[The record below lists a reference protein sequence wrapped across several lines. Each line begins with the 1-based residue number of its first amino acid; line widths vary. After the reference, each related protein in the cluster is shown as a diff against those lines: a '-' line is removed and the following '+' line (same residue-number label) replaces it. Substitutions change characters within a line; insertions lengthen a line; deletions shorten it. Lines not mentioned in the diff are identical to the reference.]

1 MKLTLV
7 LLVLV
12 AANAFANSDVI
23 EMKNKIVF
31 NHLGHQTTKVGDC
44 SVCHETKPYGKIPGF
59 GKEWAHKYCT
69 DCHEAFSEGP
79 VTCEECHNQKK

>member
-1 MKLTLV
+1 MKKIFV

-12 AANAFANSDVI
+12 ATNTFANDLI
-23 EMKNKIVF
+23 TMKTGIVF

-59 GKEWAHKYCT
+59 GKDWAHKYCT
-69 DCHEAFSEGP
+69 DCHEAFNEGP
-79 VTCEECHNQKK
+79 TKCAECHKK

>member
-1 MKLTLV
+1 MKKIFV
-7 LLVLV
+7 LLILV
-12 AANAFANSDVI
+12 ATNTFANDVI
-23 EMKNKIVF
+23 TMKNGIVF

-69 DCHEAFSEGP
+69 DCHEAFNEGP
-79 VTCEECHNQKK
+79 TKCAECHK

>member
-1 MKLTLV
+1 MKKIFV

-12 AANAFANSDVI
+12 ATNTFANDLI
-23 EMKNKIVF
+23 TMKTGIVF

-69 DCHEAFSEGP
+69 DCHEAFNEGP
-79 VTCEECHNQKK
+79 TKCAECHKK

>member
-1 MKLTLV
+1 MKKAFV
-7 LLVLV
+7 LLILI
-12 AANAFANSDVI
+12 ATNTFANDVI
-23 EMKNKIVF
+23 KLKKGVVF

-79 VTCEECHNQKK
+79 TKCAECHK